1 MTRLRALA
9 TAAALTT
16 ALTYAGAA
24 NAQDDGDAEE
34 GVACGVSFAMSDARS
49 AVEFAGLQ
57 LRVCDAQVA
66 AAQTSTQLEAAAT
79 ATRTA
84 HAAVLAQWQV
94 VSTELVETA
103 GTSPTV
109 SDSGEVAD
117 PFVEALARRD
127 AIETGMDGLR
137 ILMRLSYQLA
147 NSYADP
153 GALVAALEEQDPE
166 RLSEILSSRQVCASK
181 GIPATP
187 YNAGTAP
194 SWYAF
199 IDADGLDY
207 DVEVTDAIAGLA
219 ITFVDDDLEA
229 TPLLGVSG
237 LRSFDNKNDCS
248 RRDFPSER
256 DPS

>member
-34 GVACGVSFAMSDARS
+34 GAACGVSFAMSGARS

-57 LRVCDAQVA
+57 LRACDAQVA
-66 AAQTSTQLEAAAT
+66 AAQTSSQLEAAAA
-79 ATRTA
+79 ATRAA
-84 HAAVLAQWQV
+84 HVAVLAQWQV
-94 VSTELVETA
+94 VSNELVEIA
-103 GTSPTV
+103 GASPNI
-109 SDSGEVAD
+109 SDDGEVAH
-117 PFVEALARRD
+117 PFAAALTRRD
-127 AIETGMDGLR
+127 AVETGMDGLR

-147 NSYADP
+147 NTYADP
-153 GALVAALEEQDPE
+153 AALVVALEEQDPE
-166 RLSEILSSRQVCASK
+166 RLPEILIGRQVCASK
-181 GIPATP
+181 GITP
-187 YNAGTAP
+187 TQYNAGTAP

-199 IDADGLDY
+199 VDADDLEY
-207 DVEVTDAIAGLA
+207 DVEVSDAIAALA

-229 TPLLGVSG
+229 TPLLGVSS